1 MQTVASN
8 LAKHAIAQ
16 KHAFHRI
23 SEVVGVYHVSLH
35 DDDYR
40 IEIHKN
46 YTNANTPYTATYFV
60 RHVVGLGKGRA
71 AGSDE
76 MQAYLLDVSLPWVAE
91 DSADAALEQ
100 ALTFLEERKRS
111 HA

>member
-1 MQTVASN
+1 MASN
-8 LAKHAIAQ
+8 LGKHSIAH
-16 KHAFHRI
+16 KPAFHRI
-23 SEVVGVYHVSLH
+23 SEVVCAFHVSLH

-46 YTNANTPYTATYFV
+46 YSNANTPYTAAYFV
-60 RHVVGLGKGRA
+60 RHVVGVGKDRP

-100 ALTFLEERKRS
+100 ALTFLEERKRRRI
-111 HA
+111 